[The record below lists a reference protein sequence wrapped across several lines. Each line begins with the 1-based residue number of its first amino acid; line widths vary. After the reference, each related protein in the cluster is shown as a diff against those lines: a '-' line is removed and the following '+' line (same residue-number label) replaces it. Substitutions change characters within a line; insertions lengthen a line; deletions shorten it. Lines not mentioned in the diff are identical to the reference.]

1 MSIESKN
8 YTNLEDRISET
19 FLQGQKKEVI
29 SVNSHLTR
37 MRQLYSF
44 YQISE
49 KPSHQL
55 TCSHYVEPNNNLKMK
70 QTKIERSRG

>member
-8 YTNLEDRISET
+8 YTNLKDRIYET

-44 YQISE
+44 YQISA

-55 TCSHYVEPNNNLKMK
+55 SCSHYVAQNNNLKMK
-70 QTKIERSRG
+70 QTKI